1 MQGMRDKCEHRQ
13 TNGTRRQIKGAI
25 MACVISLIATLVL
38 LIGLKLDIGF
48 VIYFVFA
55 GYAVSLATMGKRLLR
70 ILFTSE
76 AG

>member
-1 MQGMRDKCEHRQ
+1 MQGMGEKCEHCQ
-13 TNGTRRQIKGAI
+13 TNGVRKQAKGAI
-25 MACVISLIATLVL
+25 TACVISLIATLVL

-55 GYAVSLATMGKRLLR
+55 GYSVSLATMGKRLLR

>member
-1 MQGMRDKCEHRQ
+1 MQGMGEKCEHCQ
-13 TNGTRRQIKGAI
+13 TNGVRRQTKGAI
-25 MACVISLIATLVL
+25 TACVISLITTLAL

-55 GYAVSLATMGKRLLR
+55 GYAVSLATMGKRILR

>member
-1 MQGMRDKCEHRQ
+1 MQGMGEKCEHCQ
-13 TNGTRRQIKGAI
+13 TNGVRRQTKGAI
-25 MACVISLIATLVL
+25 TACVISLIATLAL

-70 ILFTSE
+70 ILFTAE

>member
-1 MQGMRDKCEHRQ
+1 MQGMGEKCEHCQ
-13 TNGTRRQIKGAI
+13 TNGVRRQTKGAI
-25 MACVISLIATLVL
+25 TACVISLIATLAL

-55 GYAVSLATMGKRLLR
+55 GYAVSLATMGKRILR